1 MLGSSY
7 YRYLYNAKIIG
18 LQSGAIHIEIF
29 GSGARFNAGS
39 RIIENNLRWCFF
51 PISSPILIHFK
62 TLRGKANLY
71 LTKPALKK
79 TSILLF

>member
-51 PISSPILIHFK
+51 LFLAPAGAL
-62 TLRGKANLY
+62 TLRDLIIIPFLILRDKAYLY
-71 LTKPALKK
+71 LT
-79 TSILLF
+79 